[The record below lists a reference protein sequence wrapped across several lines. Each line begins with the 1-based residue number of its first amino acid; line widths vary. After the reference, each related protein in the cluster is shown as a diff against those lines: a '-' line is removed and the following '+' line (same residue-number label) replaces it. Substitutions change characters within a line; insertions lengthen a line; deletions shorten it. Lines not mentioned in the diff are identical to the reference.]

1 MGWDVG
7 AFPLETPRGGVP
19 PAFSNRPLPWS
30 VSRIDLRCNVKPEL
44 RITKVGTKG
53 QIVIPN
59 ELRAA
64 LKLEVGDAMIVQL
77 EGTRIVLERRRTV
90 ILSLVGKYSQPLS
103 RPASNVQHSE
113 ERDPSGA

>member
-1 MGWDVG
+1 M
-7 AFPLETPRGGVP
+7 
-19 PAFSNRPLPWS
+19 
-30 VSRIDLRCNVKPEL
+30 KPEL
-44 RITKVGTKG
+44 RITKVGAKG

-90 ILSLVGKYSQPLS
+90 ILSLVGKYAQRVPKPIQESIAKSTEGREQ
-103 RPASNVQHSE
+103 
-113 ERDPSGA
+113 DGA

>member
-1 MGWDVG
+1 MD
-7 AFPLETPRGGVP
+7 
-19 PAFSNRPLPWS
+19 S
-30 VSRIDLRCNVKPEL
+30 RCNVKPEL

-64 LKLEVGDAMIVQL
+64 LKLEVGDAMILQL

-90 ILSLVGKYSQPLS
+90 ILSLIGKYAQPVPKPIPDS
-103 RPASNVQHSE
+103 IAKPTEGREQ
-113 ERDPSGA
+113 DGA

>member
-1 MGWDVG
+1 MD
-7 AFPLETPRGGVP
+7 
-19 PAFSNRPLPWS
+19 S
-30 VSRIDLRCNVKPEL
+30 RCNVKPEL

-64 LKLEVGDAMIVQL
+64 LKLEVGDAIIVQL

-90 ILSLVGKYSQPLS
+90 IQSLIGKYVQPAKPFPVS
-103 RPASNVQHSE
+103 TAKPTEGREPN
-113 ERDPSGA
+113 GA

>member
-1 MGWDVG
+1 M
-7 AFPLETPRGGVP
+7 
-19 PAFSNRPLPWS
+19 
-30 VSRIDLRCNVKPEL
+30 KPEL

-59 ELRAA
+59 ELRVA

-90 ILSLVGKYSQPLS
+90 ILSLVGKYALPVPKPIPVSIAKPT
-103 RPASNVQHSE
+103 E
-113 ERDPSGA
+113 ERGQNGA

>member
-1 MGWDVG
+1 M
-7 AFPLETPRGGVP
+7 
-19 PAFSNRPLPWS
+19 
-30 VSRIDLRCNVKPEL
+30 KPEL
-44 RITKVGTKG
+44 QITKVGTKG

-90 ILSLVGKYSQPLS
+90 ILSLVGKYSRPLS

-113 ERDPSGA
+113 ERDPSGV

>member
-1 MGWDVG
+1 M
-7 AFPLETPRGGVP
+7 
-19 PAFSNRPLPWS
+19 
-30 VSRIDLRCNVKPEL
+30 KPEL
-44 RITKVGTKG
+44 RITRVGAKG

-90 ILSLVGKYSQPLS
+90 ILSLVGKYTQPVPKPIPVS
-103 RPASNVQHSE
+103 IAKPTEGREQ
-113 ERDPSGA
+113 DGA